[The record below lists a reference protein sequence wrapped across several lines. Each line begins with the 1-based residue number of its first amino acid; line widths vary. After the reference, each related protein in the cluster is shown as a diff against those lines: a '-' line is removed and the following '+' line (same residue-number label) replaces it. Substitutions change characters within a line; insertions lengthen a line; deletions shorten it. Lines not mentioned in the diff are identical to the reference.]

1 MKKIISII
9 ISIIFLSSFSYA
21 DELSSDLDMRNYY
34 QNKIENNNYIVTKAI
49 IKNITYDDTN
59 EKRDV
64 QIEAD
69 IRYQHLEVQILQ
81 GKYKGQNL
89 TIRHTIE
96 RIMPGY
102 YVFKKGD
109 KILLRITEENN
120 SISTVKIE
128 EKVRDT
134 QIFFIIGLFIFLLIL
149 IGGKNGIKTIL
160 SLLITIAVIVFCYIP
175 MIIKGFN
182 PILSSIIISV
192 IAIILT
198 LLIISGKNK
207 KTLVSIIGTSLGVI
221 CSCVLSIIFGKMSHL
236 TGLSSDS
243 AISLAYIPNFRTLNY
258 QGILFGTI
266 IIGALGAIMDVAIS
280 ISSSL
285 WELTQVNN
293 NITKKE
299 MIISGMNIGKDM
311 MGSMSNTLILA
322 YVGTTLHLIIL
333 FIVYK
338 IQFVEII
345 NLDSISTEIIRAMA
359 GSIGLI
365 LTIPFT
371 VFVGTYF
378 YKK

>member
-49 IKNITYDDTN
+49 IKNIIYDDTN

-134 QIFFIIGLFIFLLIL
+134 QMFLIIGLFIFLLIL
-149 IGGKNGIKTIL
+149 IGGKKPYYL
-160 SLLITIAVIVFCYIP
+160 S
-175 MIIKGFN
+175 
-182 PILSSIIISV
+182 
-192 IAIILT
+192 
-198 LLIISGKNK
+198 
-207 KTLVSIIGTSLGVI
+207 
-221 CSCVLSIIFGKMSHL
+221 
-236 TGLSSDS
+236 
-243 AISLAYIPNFRTLNY
+243 
-258 QGILFGTI
+258 
-266 IIGALGAIMDVAIS
+266 
-280 ISSSL
+280 
-285 WELTQVNN
+285 
-293 NITKKE
+293 
-299 MIISGMNIGKDM
+299 
-311 MGSMSNTLILA
+311 
-322 YVGTTLHLIIL
+322 
-333 FIVYK
+333 
-338 IQFVEII
+338 
-345 NLDSISTEIIRAMA
+345 
-359 GSIGLI
+359 
-365 LTIPFT
+365 
-371 VFVGTYF
+371 
-378 YKK
+378 

>member
-134 QIFFIIGLFIFLLIL
+134 QIFLIIGLFIFLLIL

-221 CSCVLSIIFGKMSHL
+221 CSCILSIIFGKMSHL

-338 IQFVEII
+338 IQFIEII

>member
-1 MKKIISII
+1 MKKILSII
-9 ISIIFLSSFSYA
+9 LSIIFLSNFVYA
-21 DELSSDLDMRNYY
+21 DELSSTIDMKNYY
-34 QNKIENNNYIVTKAI
+34 QNKIQNNDYIVTKAI
-49 IKNITYDDTN
+49 IKDITYDDTN
-59 EKRDV
+59 EKRDI

-69 IRYQHLEVQILQ
+69 IRYQHLEIEILQ
-81 GKYKGQNL
+81 GKYKGESL

-134 QIFFIIGLFIFLLIL
+134 QLFFIISLFILLLLL
-149 IGGKNGIKTIL
+149 IGGKNGLKTIISL
-160 SLLITIAVIVFCYIP
+160 SITVAIIIFAYIP
-175 MIIKGFN
+175 MIIKGYN
-182 PILSSIIISV
+182 PLISSIIISV
-192 IAIILT
+192 VAIILT
-198 LLIISGKNK
+198 LFIISGKNK
-207 KTLVSIIGTSLGVI
+207 KTLVSIMGTSLGVI
-221 CSCVLSIIFGKMSHL
+221 FAGVLSVIFGKLSYL

-243 AISLAYIPNFRTLNY
+243 AISLAYIPEFRNFDY

-266 IIGALGAIMDVAIS
+266 LIGALGAIMDVSIS
-280 ISSSL
+280 ISSAL
-285 WELTQVNN
+285 FEINQVNN
-293 NITKKE
+293 KITKKE
-299 MIISGMNIGKDM
+299 MIKSGMNIGKDM

-333 FIVYK
+333 FIVYQIK
-338 IQFVEII
+338 FVEII
-345 NLDSISTEIIRAMA
+345 NLDSIATEIIRAIS

-378 YKK
+378 YKR

>member
-1 MKKIISII
+1 MKKIISIL
-9 ISIIFLSSFSYA
+9 ISIIFLSCFSYA

-134 QIFFIIGLFIFLLIL
+134 QIFFIVGLFILLLIL

-160 SLLITIAVIVFCYIP
+160 SLLITIAVIIFCYIP

-280 ISSSL
+280 ISSAL